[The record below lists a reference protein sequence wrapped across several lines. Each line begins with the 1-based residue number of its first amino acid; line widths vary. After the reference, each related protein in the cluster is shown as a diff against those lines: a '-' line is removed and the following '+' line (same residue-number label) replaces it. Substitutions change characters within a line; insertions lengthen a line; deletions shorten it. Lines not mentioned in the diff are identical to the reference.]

1 MIAVIETN
9 SETTVAG
16 SPKRTTKSNS
26 KRSRFRRIGTPLA
39 AVLVLVVLWQL
50 VTVIFSVPY
59 YIVPSPI
66 EVGAAFRENISTL
79 VEHSGPTVFEAG
91 LGFLAGNS
99 IAILLAVLF
108 VHWKAAEEALMP
120 VAVFVQ
126 TVPIVAIAPVLVLML
141 GTGYTPKVV
150 IAALISFFPTLV
162 NMVKGLKAVEKEHL
176 ELFRLLSAS
185 RSETFWKLR
194 VFASMPF
201 LFSSLRI
208 TATTSVIGAIVA
220 EWIGSQRGLG
230 YLIIQAT
237 YNFDTPLLYATMIMA
252 SLVAVVFFSIV
263 TILERL
269 FVTWSAE
276 SKM

>member
-1 MIAVIETN
+1 MIDVVGKNTETLMQ
-9 SETTVAG
+9 G
-16 SPKRTTKSNS
+16 TTKRETKAKSN
-26 KRSRFRRIGTPLA
+26 RSRSRRIATPLA

-66 EVGAAFRENISTL
+66 EVGASFRESISTL
-79 VEHSGPTVFEAG
+79 LEHSGPTVFEAG
-91 LGFLAGNS
+91 LGFLVGNS

-194 VFASMPF
+194 AFASMPF

>member
-1 MIAVIETN
+1 MAEAN
-9 SETTVAG
+9 TVTLTKAPPTRRNAKPKH
-16 SPKRTTKSNS
+16 SPLR
-26 KRSRFRRIGTPLA
+26 RFGTPLV

-50 VTVIFSVPY
+50 VCEIFNIPY
-59 YIVPSPI
+59 YIIPTPL
-66 EVGAAFRENISTL
+66 EVGQAFADNTSTL
-79 VEHSGPTVFEAG
+79 LEHSAPTVLEAG
-91 LGFLAGNS
+91 LGFLVGNS

-108 VHWKAAEEALMP
+108 AHWKAAENALMP
-120 VAVFVQ
+120 VAVFIQ
-126 TVPIVAIAPVLVLML
+126 TVPIVAIAPVLILML
-141 GTGYTPKVV
+141 GTGYAPKIV

-237 YNFDTPLLYATMIMA
+237 FNFDTPLLYATMIMA
-252 SLVAVVFFSIV
+252 SLVAIVFFSIV
-263 TILERL
+263 TLLERL
-269 FVTWSAE
+269 FVTWTAD

>member
-1 MIAVIETN
+1 MQ
-9 SETTVAG
+9 G
-16 SPKRTTKSNS
+16 TTKRGTKAKSN
-26 KRSRFRRIGTPLA
+26 RSRSRRIATPLA

-66 EVGAAFRENISTL
+66 EVGASFRESISTL
-79 VEHSGPTVFEAG
+79 LEHSGPTVFEAG
-91 LGFLAGNS
+91 LGFLVGNS

-194 VFASMPF
+194 AFASMPF

-263 TILERL
+263 TLLERL

>member
-1 MIAVIETN
+1 MTAVTETN
-9 SETTVAG
+9 IEAPVVG
-16 SPKRTTKSNS
+16 STKRGRKTKP
-26 KRSRFRRIGTPLA
+26 KRSRISRIGTPLA
-39 AVLVLVVLWQL
+39 AVFLLIILWQL

-59 YIVPSPI
+59 YIVPSPV
-66 EVGAAFRENISTL
+66 EVGISFGNNMSTL
-79 VEHSGPTVFEAG
+79 LDHSLPTVFEAG
-91 LGFLAGNS
+91 LGFLVGNS

-120 VAVFVQ
+120 VAVFIQ

-141 GTGYTPKVV
+141 GTGYAPKVV

-230 YLIIQAT
+230 YMIIQAT

-252 SLVAVVFFSIV
+252 SLVAVVFFLIV

-269 FVTWSAE
+269 FVTWTADST
-276 SKM
+276 M

>member
-1 MIAVIETN
+1 MITMVGTQTENLVLSATRR
-9 SETTVAG
+9 G
-16 SPKRTTKSNS
+16 GKPKPKRSAL
-26 KRSRFRRIGTPLA
+26 RRVGTPLL
-39 AVLVLVVLWQL
+39 AVLVLVVLWQI
-50 VTVIFSVPY
+50 VCVVFKVPY
-59 YIVPSPI
+59 YIVPSPL
-66 EVGAAFRENISTL
+66 EVGQSFGDNISTL
-79 VEHSGPTVFEAG
+79 LEHSVPTVIEAG
-91 LGFLAGNS
+91 AGFLVGNS

-108 VHWKAAEEALMP
+108 VHWKAAEDALMP
-120 VAVFVQ
+120 VAVFIQ

-141 GTGYTPKVV
+141 GTGYAPKVV

-230 YLIIQAT
+230 YMIIQAT

-263 TILERL
+263 TIGERL
-269 FVTWSAE
+269 VVTWSAE